1 MNLLKKICSNFMFL
15 RPKCNYAGK
24 IVYQIMKHI
33 NHSHKYTIL
42 VVLISSILVGCN
54 SDGPEIEQPE
64 KIYYDQAQK
73 RMNAKNY
80 YGAIESLEAIE
91 NRYPFGKY
99 AEQAQVELIYAHF
112 MNSETE
118 ASHTAAEKFIRLH
131 PRHPNIDYAYFMK
144 GLSSYTRD
152 REFLNRVSDTDLSN
166 RDISGAK
173 ESFAELT
180 EFLTRFPDS
189 QYAPYAKQRNVYLR
203 NMIAKNELA
212 AADYYLTIDA
222 YVAAL
227 RRANYVV
234 ENIPN
239 SSENYRALKV
249 LETSYKAL
257 GYSELLNDLR
267 VVININYPDEE
278 SKQSSRQ
285 RSWSWNFLSDSKPE
299 RSN

>member
-1 MNLLKKICSNFMFL
+1 MTN
-15 RPKCNYAGK
+15 
-24 IVYQIMKHI
+24 QIMKLAKKI
-33 NHSHKYTIL
+33 YKYPIMVIL
-42 VVLISSILVGCN
+42 ASSFLVGCN

-64 KIYYDQAQK
+64 KIYYDQAQR
-73 RMNAKNY
+73 RMTAKNF
-80 YGAIESLEAIE
+80 YGAIEALEAIE
-91 NRYPFGKY
+91 SRYPFGKY

-118 ASHTAAEKFIRLH
+118 ASHSAAEKFIRLH

-152 REFLNRVSDTDLSN
+152 REFLTRVSDTDLSN

-180 EFLTRFPDS
+180 EILTRFPDS
-189 QYAPYAKQRNVYLR
+189 QYVPYAKQRNVYLR

-222 YVAAL
+222 HVGAI
-227 RRANYVV
+227 RRANYVI

-249 LETSYKAL
+249 LELSYEAL
-257 GYSELLNDLR
+257 GYSELLDDIR

-278 SKQSSRQ
+278 SKQLSGQ
-285 RSWSWNFLSDSKPE
+285 RSWSWNFLNDSKPS

>member
-1 MNLLKKICSNFMFL
+1 MQ
-15 RPKCNYAGK
+15 
-24 IVYQIMKHI
+24 V
-33 NHSHKYTIL
+33 KYTIL
-42 VVLISSILVGCN
+42 MKNKNYNNKFNILLLLIAFVIVGCN

-118 ASHTAAEKFIRLH
+118 ASHSAAEKFIRLH

-152 REFLNRVSDTDLSN
+152 REFLTRVSDTDLSN
-166 RDISGAK
+166 RDVSGAK

-203 NMIAKNELA
+203 NMIAKSELA

-222 YVAAL
+222 YVAAI
-227 RRANYVV
+227 RRANYVI

-239 SSENYRALKV
+239 SSENYRALKI
-249 LETSYKAL
+249 LEVSYEAL
-257 GYSELLNDLR
+257 GYTSLLEDLK
-267 VVININYPDEE
+267 VVININYPDQE
-278 SKQSSRQ
+278 SIQKSSR
-285 RSWSWNFLSDSKPE
+285 RNWSWNFLDNAKPT
-299 RSN
+299 RSEKD

>member
-1 MNLLKKICSNFMFL
+1 
-15 RPKCNYAGK
+15 
-24 IVYQIMKHI
+24 MKYSI
-33 NHSHKYTIL
+33 QTFKTIL
-42 VVLISSILVGCN
+42 LIPIVSLFIVACN

-64 KIYYDQAQK
+64 KIYYDQAQR
-73 RMNAKNY
+73 RMNSNNFT
-80 YGAIESLEAIE
+80 GAIESLEAIE

-112 MNSETE
+112 MNMETE
-118 ASHTAAEKFIRLH
+118 AAHTAAEKFIRLH

-152 REFLNRVSDTDLSN
+152 RDLLVRFSDTDLSN

-189 QYAPYAKQRNVYLR
+189 QYVQYAKQRNVYLR

-212 AADYYLTIDA
+212 AADYYYSINA
-222 YVAAL
+222 YVGAI
-227 RRANYVV
+227 RRANYVI

-239 SSENYRALKV
+239 SSENYRALKI
-249 LETSYKAL
+249 LESCYESL
-257 GYSELLNDLR
+257 GYTELLEDIR
-267 VVININYPDEE
+267 VVININYPNQENTTAPRE
-278 SKQSSRQ
+278 R
-285 RSWSWNFLSDSKPE
+285 RWSWNFLDNSKPQK
-299 RSN
+299 N

>member
-1 MNLLKKICSNFMFL
+1 MTI
-15 RPKCNYAGK
+15 
-24 IVYQIMKHI
+24 QIMKNII
-33 NHSHKYTIL
+33 NFYKYTIL
-42 VVLISSILVGCN
+42 VILTSSVLVSCN
-54 SDGPEIEQPE
+54 SDGPQIEQPE
-64 KIYYDQAQK
+64 KIYYDQAQR
-73 RMNAKNY
+73 RMTAKNF

-91 NRYPFGKY
+91 TRYPFGKY

-118 ASHTAAEKFIRLH
+118 AAHTAAEKFIRLH

-152 REFLNRVSDTDLSN
+152 REFLTRVSDTDLSN

-189 QYAPYAKQRNVYLR
+189 QYVPYAKQRNVYLR
-203 NMIAKNELA
+203 NMIAKSELA
-212 AADYYLTIDA
+212 AADYYITIDA
-222 YVAAL
+222 YVAAI
-227 RRANYVV
+227 RRANYVI

-239 SSENYRALKV
+239 SSENYRALKI
-249 LETSYKAL
+249 LEVSYDAL
-257 GYSELLNDLR
+257 GYLNLLNDVR

-278 SKQSSRQ
+278 SRQPSKQ
-285 RSWSWNFLSDSKPE
+285 RSWSWNFLNNSKPTGT
-299 RSN
+299 N

>member
-1 MNLLKKICSNFMFL
+1 MNLLKKNCSNFKFL
-15 RPKCNYAGK
+15 RPKCNYAG
-24 IVYQIMKHI
+24 IIFNQIMIHI
-33 NHSHKYTIL
+33 IYSHIYTIL
-42 VVLISSILVGCN
+42 VVLISSVLVGCN

-91 NRYPFGKY
+91 VRYPFGKY

-118 ASHTAAEKFIRLH
+118 ASHSAAEKFIRLH

-152 REFLNRVSDTDLSN
+152 REFLTRVSDTDLSN
-166 RDISGAK
+166 RGISGAK

-222 YVAAL
+222 YVAAI
-227 RRANYVV
+227 RRANYVI

-239 SSENYRALKV
+239 SSENYRALKI
-249 LETSYKAL
+249 LETCYVAL

-267 VVININYPDEE
+267 VIININYPDEE

-285 RSWSWNFLSDSKPE
+285 RNWSWNFLRESKPQ
-299 RSN
+299 RYN

>member
-1 MNLLKKICSNFMFL
+1 MQ
-15 RPKCNYAGK
+15 
-24 IVYQIMKHI
+24 V
-33 NHSHKYTIL
+33 KYTIL
-42 VVLISSILVGCN
+42 MKNKNYNNKYSILLLLIAFVIAGCN

-118 ASHTAAEKFIRLH
+118 ASHSAAEKFIRLH

-152 REFLNRVSDTDLSN
+152 REFLTRVTDTDLSN
-166 RDISGAK
+166 RDVSGAK

-203 NMIAKNELA
+203 NMIAKSELA

-222 YVAAL
+222 YVAAI
-227 RRANYVV
+227 RRANYVI

-239 SSENYRALKV
+239 SSENYRALKI
-249 LETSYKAL
+249 LEVSYEAL
-257 GYSELLNDLR
+257 GYTSLLEDLK
-267 VVININYPDEE
+267 VVININYPDQE
-278 SKQSSRQ
+278 SIQKSSR
-285 RSWSWNFLSDSKPE
+285 RNWSWNFLDNAKPT
-299 RSN
+299 RSEKD

>member
-1 MNLLKKICSNFMFL
+1 MKIFNNFKK
-15 RPKCNYAGK
+15 
-24 IVYQIMKHI
+24 
-33 NHSHKYTIL
+33 TIL
-42 VVLISSILVGCN
+42 IAPILMIAISSCN

-64 KIYYDQAQK
+64 KIYYEQAQR
-73 RMNAKNY
+73 RMAAKNF

-118 ASHTAAEKFIRLH
+118 ASHSAAEKFIRLH

-152 REFLNRVSDTDLSN
+152 REFLTRFTDTDLSN

-173 ESFAELT
+173 ESFSELT

-212 AADYYLTIDA
+212 AADYYITIDA
-222 YVAAL
+222 YVAAI
-227 RRANYVV
+227 RRANYVI

-239 SSENYRALKV
+239 SSENYRALKL
-249 LETSYKAL
+249 LETSYDAL
-257 GYSELLNDLR
+257 GYSELLDDVR
-267 VVININYPDEE
+267 VVININYSDEE
-278 SKQSSRQ
+278 SRQPSRQ
-285 RSWSWNFLSDSKPE
+285 RGWSWNFLNTPKPV
-299 RSN
+299 RPN

>member
-1 MNLLKKICSNFMFL
+1 MFL

-33 NHSHKYTIL
+33 NHSRKYTTL

-285 RSWSWNFLSDSKPE
+285 RSWSWNFLSDSRPE

>member
-1 MNLLKKICSNFMFL
+1 MNLLKKNCSNFMFL

-24 IVYQIMKHI
+24 IFNQIMKHI
-33 NHSHKYTIL
+33 IYSHKYTIL
-42 VVLISSILVGCN
+42 VVLISSVLVGCN

-91 NRYPFGKY
+91 IRYPFGKY

-118 ASHTAAEKFIRLH
+118 ASHSAAEKFIRLH

-152 REFLNRVSDTDLSN
+152 REFLTRVSDTDLSN

-189 QYAPYAKQRNVYLR
+189 QYASYAKQRNVYLR
-203 NMIAKNELA
+203 NMIARNELA
-212 AADYYLTIDA
+212 AADYYQSIDA
-222 YVAAL
+222 HVAAV
-227 RRANYVV
+227 RRAKYVI

-239 SSENYRALKV
+239 STENFRALKI
-249 LETSYKAL
+249 LEKSYKSL
-257 GYSELLNDLR
+257 GYEDLR
-267 VVININYPDEE
+267 QDIIKIIKLNYSDKDFVE
-278 SKQSSRQ
+278 SANSE
-285 RSWSWNFLSDSKPE
+285 WSWNFLRDSKP
-299 RSN
+299 NTDVN

>member
-1 MNLLKKICSNFMFL
+1 M
-15 RPKCNYAGK
+15 CN
-24 IVYQIMKHI
+24 QIMKLAKKI
-33 NHSHKYTIL
+33 YKYPIMVIL
-42 VVLISSILVGCN
+42 ASSFLVGCN

-64 KIYYDQAQK
+64 KIYYDQAQR
-73 RMNAKNY
+73 RMTAKNF
-80 YGAIESLEAIE
+80 YGAIEALEAIE
-91 NRYPFGKY
+91 SRYPFGKY

-118 ASHTAAEKFIRLH
+118 ASHSAAEKFIRLH

-152 REFLNRVSDTDLSN
+152 REFLTRVSDTDLSN

-189 QYAPYAKQRNVYLR
+189 QYVPYAKQRNVYLR

-222 YVAAL
+222 HVGAI
-227 RRANYVV
+227 RRANYVI

-249 LETSYKAL
+249 LELSYEAL
-257 GYSELLNDLR
+257 GYSELLDDIR

-278 SKQSSRQ
+278 SKQLSSQ
-285 RSWSWNFLSDSKPE
+285 RSWSWNFLNDSKPR